1 MNPSFRKTKI
11 VCTIGP
17 ATASLGALKALIQ
30 AGMNVARLNFSH
42 GDHKGHRETIKKI
55 RLAAREVGSP
65 VGILQDLAGPKI
77 RLGQINERRLIAGEE
92 VVLISG
98 SQATDDV
105 LPVNYP
111 YLCQDLSEGE
121 SILMADG
128 RVELQ
133 VVRVNKDHIRA
144 TVVNGGVLSANKGVN
159 LPASDLRI
167 AAFTDKDRGDL
178 EFGLAEGVDFVAMSF
193 VRHEKDLAPLYERIS
208 TCAERPLIIAKIEKP
223 QAVNRLDPIIAAV
236 DGVMVARGD
245 LGVEMPLEDVPLVQK
260 KIILHARTA
269 GKVVITATQM
279 LGSMVENPRPSRAEV
294 TDVANAILDGTDA
307 VMLSEETAVGKYP
320 VKAVTVLDRVAVKTE
335 SSLDPERFFK
345 DDISKNL
352 PLSGA
357 AVSRAAAWMANDVK
371 ASLIVAATT
380 SGSTA
385 RVMARLRP
393 PNPIIGL
400 TANPKT
406 HRQLCLSC
414 GVIPALVPAYDDF
427 DEMIWQVNRYLKE
440 KSLAGKG
447 SRIVLTAGAP
457 LNVPG
462 TTNLIKVFKI
472 E

>member
-1 MNPSFRKTKI
+1 MPPSFRKTKI

-17 ATASLGALKALIQ
+17 ATASKDMLKSLIQ

-42 GDHKGHRETIKKI
+42 GDHKGHREIIKKI
-55 RLAAREVGSP
+55 RQAARETGTP

-77 RLGQINERRLIAGEE
+77 RLGKISERRLVAGEE
-92 VVLISG
+92 IVLVSG
-98 SQATDDV
+98 SKASGDA

-111 YLCQDLSEGE
+111 YLCQDLAEGE
-121 SILMADG
+121 SILLADG
-128 RVELQ
+128 RVELK
-133 VVRVNKDHIRA
+133 VMAVEEDRIHAK
-144 TVVNGGVLSANKGVN
+144 VVNGGMLSAGKGVN

-167 AAFTDKDRGDL
+167 PAFTDKDRDDL

-193 VRHEKDLAPLYERIS
+193 VRHEKDLAPLHARIS
-208 TCAERPLIIAKIEKP
+208 SCTQQPLLIAKIEKP
-223 QAVNRLDPIIAAV
+223 QAVDRLDQIIADV

-245 LGVEMPLEDVPLVQK
+245 LGVEMPLEDVPLIQK
-260 KIILHARTA
+260 RIIHHARTA

-279 LGSMVENPRPSRAEV
+279 LGSMVDNPRPTRAEV

-307 VMLSEETAVGKYP
+307 VMLSEETAVGQFP
-320 VKAVTVLDRVAVKTE
+320 VKAVNVLDRVALKTE
-335 SSLDPERFFK
+335 TSLDPKQFFR
-345 DDISKNL
+345 DDIPKSL
-352 PLSGA
+352 PVSAA
-357 AVSRAAAWMANDVK
+357 AVSRAAAWMAIDLQ
-371 ASLIVAATT
+371 ADLIVAATT

-385 RVMARLRP
+385 RMVARLRP
-393 PNPIIGL
+393 KNPIIGL
-400 TANPKT
+400 TANPTT

-427 DEMIWQVNRYLKE
+427 DEMLWQVNRYLKSE
-440 KSLAGKG
+440 SLAHAG

-462 TTNLIKVFKI
+462 TTNLIKVLKI